1 MLFCLVLGSSWYLI
15 FLTSTTLWFYIWAEV
30 PFSLVTLVD
39 CIGESYFFYSDALFF
54 TPSTSWLSDLV
65 DIILGLF
72 FVFIGLTFY
81 RVLLRMQWFGL
92 VYLCGNLFFFFLV
105 LCYCFI
111 FGALLVSFVDLQ
123 NLGIFVLDD
132 QAFFEEVMETFRNQ
146 NTDFFVSPIVV
157 GFACFGCFF
166 FFPWRLTLWC
176 GAFVLFFFLED
187 FLVWL
192 TFVVGFGEA
201 LGFIWQLKQEY
212 FLGV

>member
-1 MLFCLVLGSSWYLI
+1 MVESICLENRNTFYVSQVQILSYPVFMCFGVCGLVMLFCLVLGSSWYLI

-92 VYLCGNLFFFFLV
+92 VYLCGNLFFFF
-105 LCYCFI
+105 
-111 FGALLVSFVDLQ
+111 
-123 NLGIFVLDD
+123 
-132 QAFFEEVMETFRNQ
+132 
-146 NTDFFVSPIVV
+146 
-157 GFACFGCFF
+157 
-166 FFPWRLTLWC
+166 
-176 GAFVLFFFLED
+176 
-187 FLVWL
+187 
-192 TFVVGFGEA
+192 
-201 LGFIWQLKQEY
+201 
-212 FLGV
+212 

>member
-1 MLFCLVLGSSWYLI
+1 MFLDPNFLFFCYYIFDLLLFEYCYLWWLMLSFFFISTCKWSLVQFCLVLGSSWYLI

-92 VYLCGNLFFFFLV
+92 VYLCGNLFFFFRHRSVAQMIVAIGPSILSLSAV
-105 LCYCFI
+105 CA
-111 FGALLVSFVDLQ
+111 G
-123 NLGIFVLDD
+123 
-132 QAFFEEVMETFRNQ
+132 
-146 NTDFFVSPIVV
+146 TDTAMRP
-157 GFACFGCFF
+157 CM
-166 FFPWRLTLWC
+166 
-176 GAFVLFFFLED
+176 LE
-187 FLVWL
+187 
-192 TFVVGFGEA
+192 A
-201 LGFIWQLKQEY
+201 K
-212 FLGV
+212 